1 MEQIIYVIEKGNYS
15 DRHVCAVTLSKEH
28 AEWLKNLLKR
38 EDGGYDAASVTVT
51 EYVPDE
57 LSKRGYRFQVLVRRN
72 DGLVWD
78 VAVDDYE
85 SFDDKAPDDRI
96 VVYETYSEDGEPVL
110 EGDVAAPNEKHAC
123 KIAKD
128 EWAAWKAR
136 QEGV

>member
-1 MEQIIYVIEKGNYS
+1 MEQIIYVIEKGKYS
-15 DRHVCAVTLSKEH
+15 DRHVCAVTLSKKH
-28 AEWLKNLLKR
+28 AEWLKNLLAR
-38 EDGGYDAASVTVT
+38 EDNGFNADSVTVT

-57 LSKRGYRFQVLVRRN
+57 LRKWGYRFQVLVHEN

-78 VAVDDYE
+78 VAVADYE
-85 SFDDKAPDDRI
+85 SFDNKSPDDRI
-96 VVYETYSEDGEPVL
+96 MIYETYSGDGERVL
-110 EGDVAAPNEKHAC
+110 EVDVAAPDEEHAR

>member
-28 AEWLKNLLKR
+28 AEWLKNLLAR
-38 EDGGYDAASVTVT
+38 EDEGYNADSVTVT

-57 LSKRGYRFQVLVRRN
+57 LRKRGYRFQVLVRQD
-72 DGLVWD
+72 DGVVWD
-78 VAVDDYE
+78 VAVADYE
-85 SFDDKAPDDRI
+85 SFDMKVPDDRI
-96 VVYETYSEDGEPVL
+96 IVYITYSEDGEPVL
-110 EGDVAAPNEKHAC
+110 KVDVTAPDEKHAC

>member
-28 AEWLKNLLKR
+28 AEWLKNLLAR
-38 EDGGYDAASVTVT
+38 EDEGYNADSVTVT

-57 LSKRGYRFQVLVRRN
+57 LRKRGYRFQVLVRQD
-72 DGLVWD
+72 DGVVWD
-78 VAVDDYE
+78 VAVADYE
-85 SFDDKAPDDRI
+85 SFDMKVPDDRI
-96 VVYETYSEDGEPVL
+96 IVYITYSEDGEPVL
-110 EGDVAAPNEKHAC
+110 KVDVTAPDEKHAC

-136 QEGV
+136 QGGV